1 MHLLAAFGGAMTSMP
16 SHHLRIL
23 APIEKDIDQN
33 DIWTNPAW
41 DGLMV

>member
-1 MHLLAAFGGAMTSMP
+1 MLGGAAWKDRSGIAWRTAGM
-16 SHHLRIL
+16 L
-23 APIEKDIDQN
+23 ALIEKDIDQN